1 MAITPANFMNL
12 RDGRFDS
19 TSRDDLR
26 RLFTSFTTGGTKH
39 LAVHFHGGLVG
50 ESSAMA
56 MAERLLPEYQ
66 QTSVCHPIFV
76 VWESG
81 LLETIRNNAGEVA
94 KEAFFQKLLKRVLAF
109 AAGKVLQTAGQKGVS
124 VTPVGNKKVNE
135 ELTNVK
141 NGVPSWTELTD
152 ERLGQTS
159 ELSETELEQFR
170 DILERDAAFMNEAVA
185 ISNSV
190 RPPATADKS
199 KGATTAV
206 SKATLMS
213 PSVLADIKRERDSA
227 GPGQTKGLM
236 GAARL
241 VKGGVVVVAKV
252 IGRFASQRDHG
263 FHATV
268 VEEIFREFY
277 VSAVG
282 REVWGLMKQDTA
294 DAFHEGSAT
303 FGGSALLEE
312 LAALTPRPRVTL
324 IGHSAGAEYVMNLL
338 ANAGRF
344 LAPDFTFDVILL
356 APACRTKLFADTLSH
371 FAGRIGDFRCF
382 TMDDAHEKAD
392 QLIKV
397 IYPHSLLYFI
407 SGVLED
413 GADEPILG
421 MQRYLNGG
429 AAHYQKSET
438 GIPAAKAF
446 LEGGANRLFFAVSN
460 AGAGFATDSI
470 SHGGFDDT
478 VAPAPRATI
487 DSIRHILKNGF

>member
-1 MAITPANFMNL
+1 MAITSLNFMNL
-12 RDGRFDS
+12 RDGRFDG
-19 TSRDDLR
+19 TSREDLR
-26 RLFTSFTTGGTKH
+26 QLFKAFTAGGTQH
-39 LAVHFHGGLVG
+39 LAVHFHGGLVS
-50 ESSAMA
+50 EASAMA

-66 QTSVCHPIFV
+66 QTSVCHPAFV

-81 LLETIRNNAGEVA
+81 LLETIRNNAGEVV
-94 KEAFFQKLLKRVLAF
+94 KEDFFQKLLKRVLAF
-109 AAGKVLQTAGQKGVS
+109 AAGKVLQIGAEKGVG

-135 ELTNVK
+135 ELANVK
-141 NGVPSWTELTD
+141 SGKPSWPEMTD
-152 ERLGQTS
+152 QRRGQTS
-159 ELSETELEQFR
+159 DLSEAELRQFQ
-170 DILERDAAFMNEAVA
+170 DILERDASFMEEAVA

-190 RPPATADKS
+190 RPPGPTDKS

-206 SKATLMS
+206 SKSTLMS

-227 GPGQTKGLM
+227 GPGQTKGIM

-241 VKGGVVVVAKV
+241 IKGAVVVVAKV
-252 IGRFASQRDHG
+252 IGRFTSKRDHG
-263 FHATV
+263 FHATA

-282 REVWGLMKQDTA
+282 REIWALMKQDTA

-303 FGGSALLEE
+303 FGGSAFLEE
-312 LAALTPRPRVTL
+312 LAALNPRPRVTL
-324 IGHSAGAEYVMNLL
+324 IGHSAGSEYVLNLL
-338 ANAGRF
+338 ASAGRF
-344 LAPDFTFDVILL
+344 VPADFQFDVILM

-371 FAGRIGDFRCF
+371 FIGNIRNFRCF
-382 TMDDAHEKAD
+382 TMDDEHEKAD

-397 IYPHSLLYFI
+397 AYPHSLLYFI

-413 GADEPILG
+413 AADEPILG
-421 MQRYLNGG
+421 MQRYLTGA
-429 AAHYQKSET
+429 AAHYQKPET

-446 LEGGANRLFFAVSN
+446 LQGGVNRLFFAVSN
-460 AGAGFATDSI
+460 AGPGLATDAI

-487 DSIRHILKNGF
+487 DSIKHILKNGF

>member
-1 MAITPANFMNL
+1 MAITPMNFMNL

-26 RLFTSFTTGGTKH
+26 RLFASVTTGGTGH
-39 LAVHFHGGLVG
+39 LVVHFHGGLVN
-50 ESSAMA
+50 EASAMA
-56 MAERLLPEYQ
+56 MADRLLPEYE
-66 QTSVCHPIFV
+66 QTSVCHPLFV

-81 LLETIRNNAGEVA
+81 LLETVRNNATEVA

-109 AAGKVLQTAGQKGVS
+109 AAGKVLQTGADRGVS
-124 VTPVGNKKVNE
+124 VTPVGNKQVNDELAKVRR
-135 ELTNVK
+135 
-141 NGVPSWTELTD
+141 GAPSWTEMTGP
-152 ERLGQTS
+152 RLSQTA
-159 ELSETELEQFR
+159 ELSEAELAQFE
-170 DILERDAAFMNEAVA
+170 DILESDAAFMTEAVA

-190 RPPATADKS
+190 RPPGPADKS
-199 KGATTAV
+199 KGATIAV
-206 SKATLMS
+206 SRATLMS
-213 PSVLADIKRERDSA
+213 PSVLADIKRERDST
-227 GPGQTKGLM
+227 GPGQTKGIM

-241 VKGGVVVVAKV
+241 IKGAVVVVARV
-252 IGRFASQRDHG
+252 IGRFVSKRDHG

-282 REVWGLMKQDTA
+282 REIWGLMKQDTA

-312 LAALTPRPRVTL
+312 LAVLTPRPRVTL
-324 IGHSAGAEYVMNLL
+324 IGHSAGSEYVLNLL
-338 ANAGRF
+338 ANADRF
-344 LAPDFTFDVILL
+344 LPADFAFEVILM
-356 APACRTKLFADTLSH
+356 APACRTRLFADTLRH
-371 FAGRIGDFRCF
+371 FAGRISQFRCF

-392 QLIKV
+392 QLVTV

-413 GADEPILG
+413 TADEPILG
-421 MQRYLNGG
+421 MQRYLTGG
-429 AAHYQKSET
+429 APHYQKAET

-446 LEGGANRLFFAVSN
+446 LQGGSNRVFFAVSN
-460 AGAGFATDSI
+460 AGAGFASDAI
-470 SHGGFDDT
+470 SHGGFDDS

-487 DSIRHILKNGF
+487 DSIRHMLKNGF